1 MMMWPF
7 SRREFLK
14 SIPLGAFLLL
24 KNPWDEKRIISC
36 NGYNWITFYQRA
48 GKVWGQDWEACIQ
61 DYARSGLK
69 ALEPSIGHV
78 EDLNKLIP
86 TLKKYDISLPSI
98 YVGSILHESKEADLS
113 IQRILAIADRLKSEG
128 TNIIVTNPSP
138 LKNGARKS
146 DSELACQAEKLN
158 TLGNLLKQKGITLAY
173 HTHDVEF
180 RENAREFH
188 YVLQHTK
195 PENLAFCMDV
205 HWVYRGSGNSEQ
217 TVFDILKTYGNRIAA
232 LHIRQSQNGIW
243 TETFS
248 EKGDIDYVRFA
259 KELKKQK
266 IKPHL
271 VIEQCLEAK
280 TKLTM
285 DAAQAHAIDLKIV
298 KALFN

>member
-1 MMMWPF
+1 MMTKPF
-7 SRREFLK
+7 SRREFLLML
-14 SIPLGAFLLL
+14 PVGASLFY
-24 KNPWDEKRIISC
+24 PSSAQQFISS

-48 GKVWGQDWEACIQ
+48 GKVWGQDWDACIQ
-61 DYARSGLK
+61 DYAHSGLK

-78 EDLNKLIP
+78 DDLNKLIP
-86 TLKKYDISLPSI
+86 ALKKYDISLPSI
-98 YVGSILHESKEADLS
+98 YVGSILHEPKEADLS

-128 TNIIVTNPSP
+128 TNIFVTNPSP
-138 LKNGARKS
+138 LKNEARKS
-146 DSELACQAEKLN
+146 DAELACQVEKLN
-158 TLGNLLKQKGITLAY
+158 ILGSQLKQRGITLAY

-180 RENAREFH
+180 RESAREFH

-205 HWVYRGSGNSEQ
+205 HWVYRGAGNSEQ
-217 TVFDILKTYGNRIAA
+217 TVFDTLKTYGNRIVA

-248 EKGDIDYVRFA
+248 GKGDIDYVRFA

-280 TKLTM
+280 TVQTM

-298 KALFN
+298 NALFN

>member
-1 MMMWPF
+1 MMTQPF
-7 SRREFLK
+7 SRREFLLML
-14 SIPLGAFLLL
+14 PVGASLFY
-24 KNPWDEKRIISC
+24 EGQEQRVISS

-48 GKVWGQDWEACIQ
+48 GKVWGQDWDVCIQ

-69 ALEPSIGHV
+69 ALEPSIGNV
-78 EDLNKLIP
+78 ADLNKLIP
-86 TLKKYDISLPSI
+86 ALKKYDISLPSI
-98 YVGSILHESKEADLS
+98 YVGSILHEPKEADLS

-128 TNIIVTNPSP
+128 TNIFVTNPSP
-138 LKNGARKS
+138 LKNGVAKT
-146 DSELACQAEKLN
+146 DAELECQVEKLN
-158 TLGNLLKQKGITLAY
+158 LLGSLLKQKGITLAY

-180 RENAREFH
+180 RESAKEFH

-217 TVFDILKTYGNRIAA
+217 TVFDILKTYGNRIVA
-232 LHIRQSQNGIW
+232 LHIRQSENGIW

-248 EKGDIDYVRFA
+248 GKGDIDYVRFA

-280 TKLTM
+280 TVHTM
-285 DAAQAHAIDLKIV
+285 DAAQAHAIDLKVV

>member
-1 MMMWPF
+1 M
-7 SRREFLK
+7 
-14 SIPLGAFLLL
+14 
-24 KNPWDEKRIISC
+24 
-36 NGYNWITFYQRA
+36 
-48 GKVWGQDWEACIQ
+48 
-61 DYARSGLK
+61 
-69 ALEPSIGHV
+69 
-78 EDLNKLIP
+78 
-86 TLKKYDISLPSI
+86 SLPSM

-128 TNIIVTNPSP
+128 TKIFVTNPSP

-146 DSELACQAEKLN
+146 DAELACQVEKLN
-158 TLGNLLKQKGITLAY
+158 ILGSQLKQRGITLAY

-180 RENAREFH
+180 RESAREFH

-205 HWVYRGSGNSEQ
+205 HWVYRGAGNSEQ
-217 TVFDILKTYGNRIAA
+217 TVFDTLKTYGNRIVA

-248 EKGDIDYVRFA
+248 GKGDIDYVRFA

-280 TKLTM
+280 TVQTM

-298 KALFN
+298 NALFN

>member
-1 MMMWPF
+1 MMTKPF
-7 SRREFLK
+7 SRREFLLML
-14 SIPLGAFLLL
+14 PVGASLFY
-24 KNPWDEKRIISC
+24 EGQEQRVISS

-48 GKVWGQDWEACIQ
+48 GKVWGQDWDVCIQ

-69 ALEPSIGHV
+69 ALEPSIGNV
-78 EDLNKLIP
+78 DDVNKLIP
-86 TLKKYDISLPSI
+86 ALKKYDISLPSI
-98 YVGSILHESKEADLS
+98 YVGSILHEPKEADLW

-138 LKNGARKS
+138 LKNGVAKT
-146 DSELACQAEKLN
+146 DEELVCQVEKLN
-158 TLGNLLKQKGITLAY
+158 LLGSLLKEKGITLAY

-180 RENAREFH
+180 RESAREFH

-217 TVFDILKTYGNRIAA
+217 TVFDVLKIYGNRIVA
-232 LHIRQSQNGIW
+232 LHIRQSENGIW

-248 EKGDIDYVRFA
+248 GKGDIDYVRFA
-259 KELKKQK
+259 KELKRKK

-280 TKLTM
+280 TVQTM
-285 DAAQAHAIDLKIV
+285 DAAQAHAIDLKVV

>member
-1 MMMWPF
+1 MGP
-7 SRREFLK
+7 R
-14 SIPLGAFLLL
+14 LG
-24 KNPWDEKRIISC
+24 RS
-36 NGYNWITFYQRA
+36 
-48 GKVWGQDWEACIQ
+48 IQ

-69 ALEPSIGHV
+69 ALEPSIGNV
-78 EDLNKLIP
+78 ADVNKLIP
-86 TLKKYDISLPSI
+86 ALKKYDISLPSI
-98 YVGSILHESKEADLS
+98 YVGSILHEPKEADLS

-138 LKNGARKS
+138 LKNGVAKT
-146 DSELACQAEKLN
+146 DAELECQVEKLN
-158 TLGNLLKQKGITLAY
+158 LLGSLLKQKGITLAY

-180 RENAREFH
+180 RESAREFH

-217 TVFDILKTYGNRIAA
+217 TVFDILKTYGNRIVA
-232 LHIRQSQNGIW
+232 LHIRQSDNGIW

-248 EKGDIDYVRFA
+248 GKGDIDYVRFA
-259 KELKKQK
+259 KELKKKK

-280 TKLTM
+280 TVQTM

-298 KALFN
+298 KTLFN

>member
-1 MMMWPF
+1 MMTQPF
-7 SRREFLK
+7 SRREFLLML
-14 SIPLGAFLLL
+14 PVGASLFY
-24 KNPWDEKRIISC
+24 EGQEQRVISS

-48 GKVWGQDWEACIQ
+48 GKIWGQDWDACIQ

-69 ALEPSIGHV
+69 ALEPSIGNV
-78 EDLNKLIP
+78 DDLNKLIP
-86 TLKKYDISLPSI
+86 ALKKYDIALPSI
-98 YVGSILHESKEADLS
+98 YVGSILHEPKEADLS

-128 TNIIVTNPSP
+128 TNIFVTNPSP
-138 LKNGARKS
+138 LKNGVAKT
-146 DSELACQAEKLN
+146 DAELVCQVEKLN
-158 TLGNLLKQKGITLAY
+158 LLGSQLKQKGITLAY

-180 RENAREFH
+180 RESAKEFH

-217 TVFDILKTYGNRIAA
+217 TVFDVLKTYGKRIVA
-232 LHIRQSQNGIW
+232 LHIRQSENGIW

-248 EKGDIDYVRFA
+248 GKGDIDYVRLA
-259 KELKKQK
+259 KELKKKK

-280 TKLTM
+280 TVQTM
-285 DAAQAHAIDLKIV
+285 DAAQAHAIDLKVV